1 MPGNVKTT
9 VRQLRKNQTESEA
22 TVWSLVRNRQIN
34 GRKFFRQYPIQFEYN
49 NEKRFF
55 VADFYCAEIKLV
67 LEIDGKIHEQQ
78 REYDEMRTYIINQ
91 LGIKVIRFS
100 NEEVKH
106 TDEFIERLKKL

>member
-1 MPGNVKTT
+1 MPGKVKTT

-34 GRKFFRQYPIQFEYN
+34 GQKFFRQYPIQFEYN
-49 NEKRFF
+49 NKKRFF
-55 VADFYCAEIKLV
+55 VADFYCAEMKLV

-78 REYDEMRTYIINQ
+78 HEYDEMRTYIINQ
-91 LGIKVIRFS
+91 LGIKVIRFN

-106 TDEFIERLKKL
+106 TDDFIERLKKL